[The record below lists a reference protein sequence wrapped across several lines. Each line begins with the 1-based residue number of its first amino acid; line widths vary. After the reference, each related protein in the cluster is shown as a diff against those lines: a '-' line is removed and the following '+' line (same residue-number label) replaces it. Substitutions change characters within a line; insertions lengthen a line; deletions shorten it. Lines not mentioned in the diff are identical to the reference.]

1 MRIAICDDE
10 KIFAQ
15 SLSQRLET
23 LGSGELLISVF
34 LSGSELVREMSS
46 GRHFDAVFLDI
57 EMPGLNGLDAARKLR
72 ELGGELSIVFLTS
85 HTELAMEGYEV
96 DALRFLSK
104 DCSDNKLIQAL
115 EAIKRELKAVP
126 NVVIKQKGEEF
137 VVAPDKIVFAEAD
150 NNSVN
155 FNLDSGE
162 TLCARMKLTE
172 ALEILGKA
180 SPNFVKVHRCI
191 IVNVRHVKKYTAKEI
206 LLDSDITVPISKG
219 CAGEFKD
226 KMFEFVRTS
235 AR

>member
-1 MRIAICDDE
+1 MRIAVCDDE

-15 SLSQRLET
+15 SLSKRLET

-34 LSGSELVREMSS
+34 LSGSELVREMTS
-46 GRHFDAVFLDI
+46 GRHYDAVFLDI

-104 DCSDNKLIQAL
+104 DCSDKKLVQAL
-115 EAIKRELKAVP
+115 EAIKREMKAVP
-126 NVVIKQKGEEF
+126 NVVIRQKGEEF
-137 VVAPDKIVFAEAD
+137 IVAPDKIIFAEAD

-155 FNLDSGE
+155 FHLTDGG
-162 TLCARMKLTE
+162 TLTARMKLTE
-172 ALEILGKA
+172 ALETLGKA
-180 SPNFVKVHRCI
+180 SADFVKVHRCV
-191 IVNVRHVKKYTAKEI
+191 IVNVRHVKKYTAREI
-206 LLDSDITVPISKG
+206 LLDADVTVPISKG
-219 CAGEFKD
+219 CAAQFKD
-226 KMFEFVRTS
+226 RMFEFVRSS